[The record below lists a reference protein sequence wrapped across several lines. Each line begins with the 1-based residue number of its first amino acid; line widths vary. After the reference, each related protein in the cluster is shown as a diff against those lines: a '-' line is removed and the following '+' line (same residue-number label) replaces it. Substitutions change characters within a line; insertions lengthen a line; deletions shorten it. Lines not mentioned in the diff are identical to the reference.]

1 MDKALMKDMITEA
14 NDLDNK
20 SIDYIERF
28 KEIGKQ
34 LENKLNSYKSI
45 KRNISIIVDTDRT
58 EMSYLE
64 FDVMIEKQNG
74 VLFYVDSFM
83 LETLLETSVEEIKKQ
98 ILDTIKENEL

>member
-14 NDLDNK
+14 VDLDNK
-20 SIDYIERF
+20 SMDYIERF

-34 LENKLNSYKSI
+34 LENKLNAYKSI
-45 KRNISIIVDTDRT
+45 KREISIIVETDRT

-64 FDVMIEKQNG
+64 FDVMIVKTND
-74 VLFYVDSFM
+74 VLFYVDSFT
-83 LETLLETSVEEIKKQ
+83 LDALLETPVDEIKKE

>member
-14 NDLDNK
+14 VDLDNK
-20 SIDYIERF
+20 SMDYIERF

-45 KRNISIIVDTDRT
+45 KRNISIIVDTDQT
-58 EMSYLE
+58 ELSYLE
-64 FDVMIEKQNG
+64 FDAMIERENG
-74 VLFYVDSFM
+74 LLFYVDSFT
-83 LETLLETSVEEIKKQ
+83 LETLLETSVNDIKKE

>member
-14 NDLDNK
+14 VNLDNK
-20 SIDYIERF
+20 TMDYIERF

-64 FDVMIEKQNG
+64 FDVMIVKTNG

-83 LETLLETSVEEIKKQ
+83 LDALLETPIDEIKKE
-98 ILDTIKENEL
+98 ILDTVKENEL

>member
-1 MDKALMKDMITEA
+1 MDKALMKDMIAEA
-14 NDLDNK
+14 TDLDNK
-20 SIDYIERF
+20 SMDYIERF

-45 KRNISIIVDTDRT
+45 KRNISIIVDADRT

-98 ILDTIKENEL
+98 ILDTINENEL

>member
-1 MDKALMKDMITEA
+1 MDKALMKDMIAEA
-14 NDLDNK
+14 TDLDNK
-20 SIDYIERF
+20 SMDYIERF

-45 KRNISIIVDTDRT
+45 KRNISIIVDADRT

>member
-14 NDLDNK
+14 VDLDNK
-20 SIDYIERF
+20 SMDYIERF

-45 KRNISIIVDTDRT
+45 KRTISIIIDTDRT

-64 FDVMIEKQNG
+64 FDVMIVKTNG
-74 VLFYVDSFM
+74 VLFYVDSFT
-83 LETLLETSVEEIKKQ
+83 LDALLETPVDEIKKE

>member
-14 NDLDNK
+14 VNLDNK
-20 SIDYIERF
+20 TVDYIERF

-45 KRNISIIVDTDRT
+45 KRDVSIIIDTDRA

-64 FDVMIEKQNG
+64 FGIMIVKTNG
-74 VLFYVDSFM
+74 VLFYVDSFT
-83 LETLLETSVEEIKKQ
+83 LETLLETPIDEIKKE
-98 ILDTIKENEL
+98 ILDAIKENEL

>member
-14 NDLDNK
+14 VDLDNK
-20 SIDYIERF
+20 SMDYIERF

-45 KRNISIIVDTDRT
+45 KRTISIIIDTDRT

-64 FDVMIEKQNG
+64 FDVMIVKTNG
-74 VLFYVDSFM
+74 VLFYVDSFT
-83 LETLLETSVEEIKKQ
+83 LDALLETPVDEIKKE
-98 ILDTIKENEL
+98 ILGTIKENEL

>member
-14 NDLDNK
+14 VDLDNK
-20 SIDYIERF
+20 SLDYIERF

-45 KRNISIIVDTDRT
+45 KRNIVIIVETDRT
-58 EMSYLE
+58 SMSYLE
-64 FDVMIEKQNG
+64 FDIMIEKQNG

-83 LETLLETSVEEIKKQ
+83 LETLLETPVEEIKKQ

>member
-83 LETLLETSVEEIKKQ
+83 LETLLETSVKEIKKQ